1 MKHPFLLY
9 FFLFL
14 AYPVFTQ
21 AQSYPEVWFED
32 SNLPVRYSNSHV
44 SYWGNSW
51 IKNIKGQL
59 PVSKSVFYTPN
70 NALEIRYTSARNGH
84 WGADVFY
91 PRSINLSL
99 RKEFTLHFKL
109 FIESNTAADELPAL
123 ELIQAKQ
130 PVFIGDTLSEISASY
145 SIPLK
150 KIIKKVERNKWLFV
164 ELPLKDVDLDL
175 EHGIETIRFLQNSS
189 DGKEHVLFVDQ
200 IEFLPSSFP
209 QSQLT
214 SAAVLSSATAYERHV
229 DLTWKLPLTPSIRY
243 IKFYRSSDN
252 KTFLPVAIRPVFA
265 KKYSDVVPQRG
276 ETYYYKISWV
286 DYYYRESP
294 LSTVLEVKMKELND
308 DALVSMVQNAN
319 IDYFVDGEEF
329 NSGMQLRHLYNQNS
343 EISVEKTGVGILALI
358 TGIKDDFQAR
368 DMLLK
373 RLEKV
378 LSFLE
383 NAERAHGV
391 FPEFMDGRTG
401 KAVYRDRSDRQDGTL
416 IVDLESTG
424 ILMQALLVS
433 KQYFNQN
440 NDSETDLRNRI
451 TKIWRAVEWNAFV
464 NPENLYLFNKWSSQ
478 NGIREG
484 TPLSGL
490 SSLYLYI
497 MGLASPENNI
507 NLESYYKALTKPLKV
522 DERNISHQ
530 DSVLIEEDLEELTT
544 IIRDKENAYSET
556 SFVNG
561 RTYYGI
567 PLFVDDIDQNLSQ
580 LLLGFIALDL
590 RGKRDEFA
598 DYYENTRNLIKIQHR
613 QSLEEGK
620 GFANTKWEA
629 SKEVAIYPYVE
640 QLALENLKYYYLN
653 HAETLWTEYGFVR
666 AIDFKQNQIIYP
678 KVGVENGLNAVMIDN
693 AKTGLIWKLYQQD
706 SDINSIVKALFKK

>member
-1 MKHPFLLY
+1 MKRSFLLY

-14 AYPVFTQ
+14 TYPNFTQ

-59 PVSKSVFYTPN
+59 PVSRSVFYTPN

-84 WGADVFY
+84 WDADVFY
-91 PRSINLSL
+91 PRSVSLSL
-99 RKEFTLHFKL
+99 RKEFTLNFKL
-109 FIESNTAADELPAL
+109 FIVSNTTADELPAL
-123 ELIQAKQ
+123 ELIQAKL
-130 PVFIGDTLSEISASY
+130 PLFVGDTLSEMSTSY

-150 KIIKKVERNKWLFV
+150 KIIKKVEQNKWLFV

-175 EHGIETIRFLQNSS
+175 EQGIKTIRFSQNSS

-265 KKYSDVVPQRG
+265 KKYSDVVPQED

-294 LSTVLEVKMKELND
+294 LSKVFEVKMKKLND

-319 IDYFVDGEEF
+319 VNYFVDGEEF
-329 NSGMQLRHLYNQNS
+329 NSGMQLRHLYNQSS
-343 EISVEKTGVGILALI
+343 EVSLKKTGVGILALI
-358 TGIKDDFQAR
+358 AGIKDDFQAR
-368 DMLLK
+368 DKLLK

-383 NAERAHGV
+383 DAESAHGA

-401 KAVYRDRSDRQDGTL
+401 KAVYRDKSDRQDEAL

-424 ILMQALLVS
+424 ILIQALLVS

-440 NDSETDLRNRI
+440 NDREANLRNRI
-451 TKIWRAVEWNAFV
+451 TKIWRATEWKAFV
-464 NPENLYLFNKWSSQ
+464 NSDDLYLYNKWSAR
-478 NGIREG
+478 NGINEG

-507 NLESYYKALTKPLKV
+507 NLESYYQALTKPLKV
-522 DERNISHQ
+522 DERNISHR

-544 IIRDKENAYSET
+544 IIRDKENAYYET

-561 RTYYGI
+561 RTYYGT
-567 PLFVDDIDQNLSQ
+567 PLFIGDIDQNLSQ

-598 DYYENTRNLIKIQHR
+598 DYYENTKNLIEIQHR
-613 QSLEEGK
+613 YSLEEGK
-620 GFANTKWEA
+620 AFLNGKWEA

-640 QLALENLKYYYLN
+640 QLALENLKHYYLN
-653 HAETLWTEYGFVR
+653 HAETLWTEYGFIR
-666 AIDFKQNQIIYP
+666 AVDFKQNQVIYP
-678 KVGVENGLNAVMIDN
+678 KVGIENGLNAVMIEN

-706 SDINSIVKALFKK
+706 SDISGIVKALFKK